1 MSSDWIVDA
10 LQQGLQR
17 ESSEALHRQLYHRL
31 RDWIRQGR
39 LRGGTTLPASRQ
51 LANALRLGRNTVLAA
66 YDQLLAEG
74 YLEARHGSGTYVSD
88 VFEPH
93 RSPQPAAT
101 PTLPG
106 LSRRGQLMSQHSKLP
121 QGLYGA
127 FAPGVPALDA
137 FPQQQWQRL
146 LARHNKQPG
155 PEWLSYSQDGGLT
168 ALREVLCDYLCQS
181 RSVQC
186 RPEQIL
192 ITQGAQQA
200 LELCAR
206 LLADPGDTVWLEE
219 PGYAGAQAAMAAAD
233 LDIVPVPVDSEGLNP
248 AAAPSSQTPKLIYI
262 TPSHQ
267 YPSGVVMSL
276 ARRLELLK
284 LAETHQSWIIE
295 DDYDS
300 EFRYRSQPLASLQGL
315 ANGGTVIYLGTFSK
329 VMYPGLRLGY
339 LVLPEALIDPFR
351 ASYARLYREGHYPIQ
366 AALADFIA
374 EGHFARH
381 IRRMRELYQ
390 IRQTLLRETLLGRLG
405 ERIELSPGE
414 AGMHLVATLPDTID
428 EQHLSA
434 IAAREGLWLRPLGRH
449 FWGPATRRGLVLGY
463 AGVPEAELRRS
474 ALRLAELF
482 KQEERRYGSS
492 NPEPKERS
500 R

>member
-1 MSSDWIVDA
+1 LPSDWIVDA
-10 LQQGLQR
+10 LQNALAR
-17 ESSEALHRQLYHRL
+17 DSTEALHRQLYHQL

-39 LRGGTTLPASRQ
+39 LLGGSTLPASRQ
-51 LANALRLGRNTVLAA
+51 LARELGLGRNTVLTA
-66 YDQLLAEG
+66 YDQLQAEG
-74 YLEARHGSGTYVSD
+74 YLESRHGSGTYVSN
-88 VFEPH
+88 VFAGH
-93 RSPQPAAT
+93 DSPS
-101 PTLPG
+101 PTAKTRLPG
-106 LSRRGQLMSQHSKLP
+106 LSQRGQQLSHHSNLP
-121 QGLYGA
+121 QGLLGA

-137 FPQQQWQRL
+137 FPQQQWHRL
-146 LARHNKQPG
+146 LSRHNKQPSLD
-155 PEWLSYSQDGGLT
+155 WLNYCHDGGLT
-168 ALREVLCDYLCQS
+168 ALREVLCDYLRQS
-181 RSVQC
+181 RSVLC
-186 RPEQIL
+186 RPEQIV

-219 PGYAGAQAAMAAAD
+219 PGYAGAQAAMTAAG
-233 LDIVPVPVDSEGLNP
+233 LDIVPVPVDAEGLNP
-248 AAAPSSQTPKLIYI
+248 ALAPTSKPPKLIYI

-276 ARRLELLK
+276 ARRLEVLK
-284 LAETHQSWIIE
+284 LAEAQQSWIIE

-315 ANGGTVIYLGTFSK
+315 ANGGSVIYLGTFSK

-339 LVLPEALIDPFR
+339 LVLPEGLIDPFR
-351 ASYARLYREGHYPIQ
+351 TSYARLYREGHYAVQ

-390 IRQTLLRETLLGRLG
+390 IRQTLLRETLHQRLG
-405 ERIELSPGE
+405 EHLPLSPGE
-414 AGMHLVATLPDTID
+414 AGMHLVAALPDRVD

-434 IAAREGLWLRPLGRH
+434 IAAREGLWLRPLARH

-463 AGVPEAELRRS
+463 AGVPDAELRRA

-482 KQEERRYGSS
+482 EQEMQR
-492 NPEPKERS
+492 
-500 R
+500 

>member
-10 LQQGLQR
+10 LQQVLQR
-17 ESSEALHRQLYHRL
+17 EGSAALHRQLYHQL

-39 LRGGTTLPASRQ
+39 LSGGSTLPASRQ
-51 LANALRLGRNTVLAA
+51 LARELQLGRNTVLAA
-66 YDQLLAEG
+66 YDQLQAEG
-74 YLEARHGSGTYVSD
+74 YLESRHGSGTYVSD
-88 VFEPH
+88 VFTG
-93 RSPQPAAT
+93 RDSPSPAAEAR
-101 PTLPG
+101 LPG
-106 LSRRGQLMSQHSKLP
+106 LSQRGEQLSRHSNLP
-121 QGLYGA
+121 QGVLGA

-146 LARHNKQPG
+146 LSRHNKQPCLD
-155 PEWLSYSQDGGLT
+155 WLGYCHDGGLP
-168 ALREVLCDYLCQS
+168 ALREVLCDYLRQS
-181 RSVQC
+181 RSVLC
-186 RPEQIL
+186 RPEQIV

-219 PGYAGAQAAMAAAD
+219 PGYAGAQAAMTAAG
-233 LDIVPVPVDSEGLNP
+233 LDIVPVPVDAEGLNP
-248 AAAPSSQTPKLIYI
+248 ALAPPARAPRLIYV

-267 YPSGVVMSL
+267 YPSGVVMTL
-276 ARRLELLK
+276 GRRLELLK
-284 LAETHQSWIIE
+284 LAEAHRSWIVE

-300 EFRYRSQPLASLQGL
+300 EFRYHSQPLASLQGL
-315 ANGGTVIYLGTFSK
+315 ANGGAVIYLGTFSK

-351 ASYARLYREGHYPIQ
+351 ASYARLYREGHYAIQ

-390 IRQTLLRETLLGRLG
+390 IRQTLLRETLHQSLG
-405 ERIELSPGE
+405 EQLPLSPGE
-414 AGMHLVATLPDTID
+414 AGMHLVASLPGTVN
-428 EQHLSA
+428 EQQLSA
-434 IAAREGLWLRPLGRH
+434 VAAREGLWLRPLARH

-463 AGVPEAELRRS
+463 AGVPEAELCRAARRM
-474 ALRLAELF
+474 AELF
-482 KQEERRYGSS
+482 EQEMQHQGR
-492 NPEPKERS
+492 
-500 R
+500 